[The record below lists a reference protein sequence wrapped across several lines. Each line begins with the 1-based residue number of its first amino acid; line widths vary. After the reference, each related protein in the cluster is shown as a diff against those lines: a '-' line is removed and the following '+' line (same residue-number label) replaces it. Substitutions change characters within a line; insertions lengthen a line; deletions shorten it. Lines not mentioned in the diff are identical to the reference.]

1 MSLVGNLEDLS
12 LGDILQIVSLSRKS
26 GVLALSSDL
35 GSGRIVF
42 CDGLV
47 QAACLKGHPDD
58 LRELL
63 VGEAVIDPA
72 GFDAA
77 LSWARDHGM
86 PVEETL
92 SREAGISQATIHE
105 LITNAAEAA
114 ILEMFSWPSGDFSF
128 DVRSELDPEDPHL
141 ILPKGINAQY
151 LAMEGLRIRDERS
164 RDSAGESDFDPNAET
179 NPKIG
184 IDQDPL
190 FGADLS
196 EVDEEGD
203 DLPLLEAEPLEE
215 GDADFEHTT
224 SATDLL
230 VERVVER
237 TDDATELSLDDLVVA
252 SPLPN
257 QAPAIGPA
265 VGVSAPLDE
274 HGERP
279 IAAPALER
287 EPTPTRAAET
297 REGIASGSP
306 DPLFLETMS
315 RMPVV
320 LIDPDVTALEWVRSA
335 IEDDFA
341 RVHMFQK
348 ADQGLTR
355 IRQYLIRGTT
365 PLVLVSPETPIDPLS
380 GIHGLADFVKRL
392 KAQSPRIVVLGL
404 GEDDERAPTAMPGN
418 LNGVLQRPAR
428 RRLADKLSAEG
439 AMASQAFSHALQ
451 VVLARQA
458 GGERTGAES
467 HRGLRDATDM
477 CPEASSRGER
487 SHRRGRGCGS
497 GEGGGVLARDDA
509 HGEVPRLRRPGR

>member
-179 NPKIG
+179 NPKVG

-224 SATDLL
+224 SATDVL

-252 SPLPN
+252 SPLPT

-279 IAAPALER
+279 IAAPACER

-487 SHRRGRGCGS
+487 SHRRGRGCGA